1 VADIPAINEWRG
13 ATPVAR
19 QPRPGVYRTATAGV
33 LGAVVAVNAA
43 VIVWLWLRGGGV
55 SGVHGLGD
63 LLTSLGRVT
72 GLVGAY
78 LALIQVLL
86 LARLPWLERL
96 AGFDRLTVWHRLNG
110 KACLYMVLAHTVLIT
125 IGYALADRLPIT
137 PEISRLLSDYP
148 GMIAATVGTA
158 LMIGVVITSLVIVR
172 RRLPYEAWYAVH
184 LLAYAGIALAWVHQI
199 PTGNDLTANA
209 TASAYWTALYVV
221 TLVLLVLFR
230 LVQPLVGA
238 FWYRLRVAEVIQEGP
253 GVVSLRITGRHLD
266 RLDARAGQFFLWRF
280 LTPGRWWAAHPFSL
294 SAVPDGQSL
303 RITVKGV
310 GDFTRRLGEITPG
323 ARVVAEGP
331 FGVFTAAARQ
341 RDCVAFIAG
350 GIGITPIR
358 AMMEEMPGD
367 LTLIYRVLREHDLVF
382 RAELDALAHQRDI
395 TLHYVVGD
403 HIDPQ
408 GARLLSAD
416 HLRDLVPDLANREV
430 YLCGPPA
437 MMRAVEGS
445 VRAIGTPRK
454 HIHSER
460 FAL

>member
-1 VADIPAINEWRG
+1 
-13 ATPVAR
+13 
-19 QPRPGVYRTATAGV
+19 
-33 LGAVVAVNAA
+33 VV
-43 VIVWLWLRGGGV
+43 
-55 SGVHGLGD
+55 
-63 LLTSLGRVT
+63 
-72 GLVGAY
+72 
-78 LALIQVLL
+78 
-86 LARLPWLERL
+86 
-96 AGFDRLTVWHRLNG
+96 
-110 KACLYMVLAHTVLIT
+110 
-125 IGYALADRLPIT
+125 
-137 PEISRLLSDYP
+137 
-148 GMIAATVGTA
+148 
-158 LMIGVVITSLVIVR
+158 TSLVIVR
-172 RRLPYEAWYAVH
+172 RRLRYEAWYAVH

-238 FWYRLRVAEVIQEGP
+238 FWYRLRVAEVIKEGP

-323 ARVVAEGP
+323 AHVVAEGP

-341 RDCVAFIAG
+341 RDHVAFIAG

-367 LTLIYRVLREHDLVF
+367 LTLIYRVLREDDLVF

-403 HIDPQ
+403 HTDPQ